1 MNFEES
7 KRLRDAASDTRCREF
22 TLPNAR
28 NSLGRAV
35 HGVIWDGPN
44 CLAGNPMIVF
54 GHGASGDRHQSPI
67 PYLAQ
72 KAVRELGYFAV
83 SIDGPVHGKRTVG
96 DGARGAFSE
105 EWQRSGCI
113 DDMLSDW
120 QVAID
125 AALAETKA
133 GKLAYWGLSMGT
145 IFGAPLVAADKRIC
159 TAVLGLMG
167 TVGANEETK
176 SKIVEAA
183 ANILCPVLFLMQLE
197 DELFSREHYLDLF
210 DRLATTD
217 KRIHAHPGLHP
228 AVPVSELNASLAF
241 LHDRLENGPAESV
254 DSAFGP
260 ISA

>member
-7 KRLRDAASDTRCREF
+7 KRRRDAASDTRCREF
-22 TLPNAR
+22 MLPNTR

-67 PYLAQ
+67 PYLAK

-96 DGARGAFSE
+96 DGARGAFGE

-125 AALAETKA
+125 AALAETGA
-133 GKLAYWGLSMGT
+133 GKLAYWE
-145 IFGAPLVAADKRIC
+145 
-159 TAVLGLMG
+159 
-167 TVGANEETK
+167 TVHGDNFWCAIGCR
-176 SKIVEAA
+176 S
-183 ANILCPVLFLMQLE
+183 
-197 DELFSREHYLDLF
+197 
-210 DRLATTD
+210 
-217 KRIHAHPGLHP
+217 
-228 AVPVSELNASLAF
+228 
-241 LHDRLENGPAESV
+241 
-254 DSAFGP
+254 
-260 ISA
+260 

>member
-7 KRLRDAASDTRCREF
+7 KRRRDAASDTRCREF
-22 TLPNAR
+22 MLPNTR
-28 NSLGRAV
+28 NSMGRAV

-67 PYLAQ
+67 PYLAK

-96 DGARGAFSE
+96 DGARGAFGE

-125 AALAETKA
+125 AALAETGA

-145 IFGAPLVAADKRIC
+145 IFGAPLVAA
-159 TAVLGLMG
+159 
-167 TVGANEETK
+167 
-176 SKIVEAA
+176 
-183 ANILCPVLFLMQLE
+183 ANIHCPVLFLMQLE
-197 DELFSREHYLDLF
+197 DELFSRERYLDLF
-210 DRLATTD
+210 DRFATAD

-241 LHDRLENGPAESV
+241 LHDRLENGPAEPV

>member
-1 MNFEES
+1 
-7 KRLRDAASDTRCREF
+7 
-22 TLPNAR
+22 
-28 NSLGRAV
+28 
-35 HGVIWDGPN
+35 
-44 CLAGNPMIVF
+44 
-54 GHGASGDRHQSPI
+54 
-67 PYLAQ
+67 
-72 KAVRELGYFAV
+72 
-83 SIDGPVHGKRTVG
+83 
-96 DGARGAFSE
+96 
-105 EWQRSGCI
+105 
-113 DDMLSDW
+113 
-120 QVAID
+120 
-125 AALAETKA
+125 
-133 GKLAYWGLSMGT
+133 MGT

-197 DELFSREHYLDLF
+197 DELFSRERYLDLF

-241 LHDRLENGPAESV
+241 LHDRLENGPAEPV